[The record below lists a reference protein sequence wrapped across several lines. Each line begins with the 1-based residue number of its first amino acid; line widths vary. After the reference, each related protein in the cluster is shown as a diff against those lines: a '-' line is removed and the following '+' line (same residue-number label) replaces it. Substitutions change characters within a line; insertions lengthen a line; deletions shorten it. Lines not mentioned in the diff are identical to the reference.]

1 METKKRAATIAALCL
16 LLVMSVPSQ
25 QRMAAKSFCEC
36 FQPCHD
42 GCSHNAPW
50 WTCNVD
56 CVEKCK
62 DVGYR
67 EESLAACYWV
77 CGTDSACGPSAAPT
91 DAEGVTDCK
100 GECFKRWG
108 NV

>member
-1 METKKRAATIAALCL
+1 MEAKKRAATIAALCL

-25 QRMAAKSFCEC
+25 QRVAAKSFCEC

-42 GCSHNAPW
+42 GCSHNAPCYW
-50 WTCNVD
+50 
-56 CVEKCK
+56 VEKCK

-67 EESLAACYWV
+67 EKSLAACYWV